1 MEAIFAA
8 IDLTVAS
15 TALGGI
21 CVAIIGLN
29 MLLKGTSIGKRAVN
43 KA

>member
-1 MEAIFAA
+1 MDAIFGA
-8 IDLTVAS
+8 IDLTVAA
-15 TALGGI
+15 TALSGI

-29 MLLKGTSIGKRAVN
+29 MLLKGTSIGKRALN